1 MAKVSAK
8 SSKREIERKVS
19 DYERKQKNFVWVSDV
34 VHMDGIWDCDMCWC
48 RKEFFFFFLYILHIY
63 ITSHIAHLIVAVG
76 YMSMKIL
83 FIENN
88 SFPSFFFNSLL
99 SLLPNFPHF
108 SPHISMSIL
117 YMSSR
122 GLLSS

>member
-19 DYERKQKNFVWVSDV
+19 DERKQKKNFVWVSDV
-34 VHMDGIWDCDMCWC
+34 VHMDGIWIVICVGVG
-48 RKEFFFFFLYILHIY
+48 RNFSSFFHFSPHSPYIS
-63 ITSHIAHLIVAVG
+63 SHIAHLTVAVG

-83 FIENN
+83 FIEIIL
-88 SFPSFFFNSLL
+88 FLLFHSLL

-108 SPHISMSIL
+108 PRFSHISMSIC
-117 YMSSR
+117 R
-122 GLLSS
+122 HEAC